1 MGKPRTAAT
10 LALLDL
16 RLAQVLVGTAVIA
29 ARAGLFLAWNRHG
42 NLSLIGTLQRR
53 EELSKERPLV
63 NLERRW
69 EIPGQPRPARLAFC
83 K

>member
-16 RLAQVLVGTAVIA
+16 GLAQVLVGPAVIA
-29 ARAGLFLAWNRHG
+29 TRPGFFLAWNRHG

-53 EELSKERPLV
+53 EELSKDGTVV

-69 EIPGQPRPARLAFC
+69 ENPGQPRPARLAFC